1 MEKEIKEHENENI
14 TQISLLGRK
23 YQSVFVTSFMSER
36 GDKPANNCY
45 ISYIEL
51 DNFGCW
57 IVVDGNNGGI
67 FQNKIAPYI
76 GETIIENFIA
86 NPTIDKKEIEKML
99 IAIHKRYKNMQDSEV
114 DIEADYSS
122 CSIAMFVTDY
132 AAAVFASVGN
142 ARYGVLR
149 DNKFVKK
156 SKDDTLAY
164 LQYDVGNILYNEMRF
179 RKDKEIFTKKFG
191 ADKNIKINVSDIFM
205 LRPSD
210 KILLYTQG
218 AWENL
223 DEEDIELISETSE
236 RPGRFIGNLVK
247 QMKKNCYLSLENYT
261 ICGIYASRPL
271 AIPAPQESN
280 VTKIKSKI
288 EENKNT
294 IKKKILTVIAVLVL
308 LGTGHL
314 IYDKI
319 KINSQI
325 NSIEKQITLNLQQ
338 GKTEID
344 EKDYNGAINSYTAVK
359 KLYNDLEKYKNVDN
373 SKIKEMDKLLAEI
386 FVLKE
391 AETLFNSGNE
401 LLNSNKFTEA
411 AEHFEKAISS
421 LSNISLNKNLK
432 IEAENQLKIADSLA
446 EAEIIKKQADKLYLD
461 KESSNKEES
470 INLYKKIAPMYK
482 QYERNTI
489 YNEIMEKIKKY
500 EEEELA
506 KNKKQV
512 VSKLKTTTKRKQPKS
527 FKTLP
532 VYKGDIKFEE
542 YKYFSSLKAYE
553 ESLKTATDSKEITY
567 LKGKINMNKQLIVA
581 VILELKGDEY
591 AEKKKNSKKVREYYE
606 RALEENKKLYNNKY
620 MPKRRYLGI
629 IKRLEDKLRKLD

>member
-1 MEKEIKEHENENI
+1 
-14 TQISLLGRK
+14 
-23 YQSVFVTSFMSER
+23 
-36 GDKPANNCY
+36 
-45 ISYIEL
+45 
-51 DNFGCW
+51 
-57 IVVDGNNGGI
+57 
-67 FQNKIAPYI
+67 
-76 GETIIENFIA
+76 
-86 NPTIDKKEIEKML
+86 
-99 IAIHKRYKNMQDSEV
+99 
-114 DIEADYSS
+114 
-122 CSIAMFVTDY
+122 
-132 AAAVFASVGN
+132 
-142 ARYGVLR
+142 
-149 DNKFVKK
+149 
-156 SKDDTLAY
+156 
-164 LQYDVGNILYNEMRF
+164 
-179 RKDKEIFTKKFG
+179 
-191 ADKNIKINVSDIFM
+191 
-205 LRPSD
+205 
-210 KILLYTQG
+210 
-218 AWENL
+218 
-223 DEEDIELISETSE
+223 
-236 RPGRFIGNLVK
+236 
-247 QMKKNCYLSLENYT
+247 MKKNCYLSLGNYT

-271 AIPAPQESN
+271 AIPVPQESN

-294 IKKKILTVIAVLVL
+294 IKKKVLAVIAVLVL
-308 LGTGHL
+308 LGAGHF

-338 GKTEID
+338 GKTEIN

-461 KESSNKEES
+461 KESNNREES

-591 AEKKKNSKKVREYYE
+591 AEKKKNSKK
-606 RALEENKKLYNNKY
+606 
-620 MPKRRYLGI
+620 
-629 IKRLEDKLRKLD
+629 

>member
-1 MEKEIKEHENENI
+1 MEIKFKEHENENI

-23 YQSVFVTSFMSER
+23 YQSVFVTSFVSER
-36 GDKPANNCY
+36 GDSPKNNGY
-45 ISYIEL
+45 FSYIEL

-57 IVVDGNNGGI
+57 IVVDSNGEGI
-67 FQNKIAPYI
+67 FKNKIASYI

-86 NPTIDKKEIEKML
+86 SPTIDKKEIEKML
-99 IAIHKRYKNMQDSEV
+99 VTVHKRYKNMQDSEV

-149 DNKFVKK
+149 ENKFVKK

-191 ADKNIKINVSDIFM
+191 ADKNIKIDVSNIFM

-247 QMKKNCYLSLENYT
+247 QMKKNCYLSLGNYT

-271 AIPAPQESN
+271 VIPAPQESN

-294 IKKKILTVIAVLVL
+294 IKKKILTIIAVLVL

-338 GKTEID
+338 GKIEID

-411 AEHFEKAISS
+411 AEYFEKAISS

-432 IEAENQLKIADSLA
+432 I

-527 FKTLP
+527 

>member
-1 MEKEIKEHENENI
+1 MEIEIKEHENENI

-23 YQSVFVTSFMSER
+23 YQSIFVTSFVSER
-36 GDKPANNCY
+36 GDSPKNNGY
-45 ISYIEL
+45 FSYIEL

-57 IVVDGNNGGI
+57 IVVDSNGEGI
-67 FQNKIAPYI
+67 FKNKIASYI

-86 NPTIDKKEIEKML
+86 SPTIDKKEIEKML
-99 IAIHKRYKNMQDSEV
+99 VTVHKRYKNMQDSEV

-149 DNKFVKK
+149 ENKFVKK

-191 ADKNIKINVSDIFM
+191 ADKNIKIDVSNIFM

-271 AIPAPQESN
+271 VIPAPQESN

-294 IKKKILTVIAVLVL
+294 IKKKILTIIAVLVL

-325 NSIEKQITLNLQQ
+325 NSIEIQITLNLQQ
-338 GKTEID
+338 GKIEID

-527 FKTLP
+527 

-591 AEKKKNSKKVREYYE
+591 AEKKKILKK
-606 RALEENKKLYNNKY
+606 
-620 MPKRRYLGI
+620 
-629 IKRLEDKLRKLD
+629 